1 MDRIR
6 VLGLEVYGHHGITP
20 QEQAVGRPFSIDV
33 EVALDL
39 QAAGRDDDLTAT
51 VDYSSICSLVAQV
64 NDAGPYH
71 LLEAFAQRIA
81 NEVLIRFPAREVIVR
96 VRKPHPPVGMVVQA
110 AEVEITR
117 ASEAQHPE
125 FRPLGRTGG

>member
-6 VLGLEVYGHHGITP
+6 VLGIEVYGHHGVTP
-20 QEQAVGRPFSIDV
+20 EERAVGRPFVIDV

-39 QAAGRDDDLTAT
+39 QAAGRGDDLTAT
-51 VDYSSICSLVAQV
+51 VDYAAVCSLVADL

-71 LLEAFAQRIA
+71 LLEAFAERVA
-81 NEVLIRFPAREVIVR
+81 NEVLTRFPVQEVTVR

-117 ASEAQHPE
+117 AAERHHPE
-125 FRPLGRTGG
+125 FRPLGQTGG